1 MPRGRGG
8 TGTIDLANTTY
19 LFDEDTSAITIPDYG
34 REMGDQWS
42 NTLDSLKTAGTMPS
56 YSYIPPPSQDP
67 NTNIAGV
74 GDFMNGLGDSLDS
87 AVAGFGSGGA
97 FANATSSFNRIAN
110 SSGSGNNADGSETRG
125 GLIMQLIG
133 IIKSVLTLPMRF
145 MNAFQALTNAGIAL
159 GLGAEGLGESAVL
172 GIKDILILIVAIIK
186 VIAKYF
192 KCIVSFGIT
201 TVFGGC
207 FIPHVITFLF
217 YVLYLIFPITAFLVY
232 SASGLDLNP
241 YIDAFF
247 DMIHRYDDSLVDAG
261 TMPFH
266 ITRWPDWINMW
277 CYMCF
282 FEEVHLKD
290 VLDDV
295 MVVKQI
301 GDLITHDFNVTM
313 PRYMKPAM
321 PPAVSAKQHL
331 DAAME

>member
-1 MPRGRGG
+1 MPRGGYHFTGHITDGIRIPNYRRGIS
-8 TGTIDLANTTY
+8 TRFSD
-19 LFDEDTSAITIPDYG
+19 
-34 REMGDQWS
+34 
-42 NTLDSLKTAGTMPS
+42 TLDNLRTAGLPPS
-56 YSYIPPPSQDP
+56 YSYVSPPSQDS
-67 NTNIAGV
+67 NSDINGV
-74 GDFMNGLGDSLDS
+74 GDLMNGLGNSLDS
-87 AVAGFGSGGA
+87 AVSGFGSGGA
-97 FANATSSFNRIAN
+97 FANATSSFTR
-110 SSGSGNNADGSETRG
+110 SSNTAGSGNNADGSESRG

-133 IIKSVLTLPMRF
+133 IIQSVLTIPMRF

-172 GIKDILILIVAIIK
+172 GIKDILILIVAILK
-186 VIAKYF
+186 VFFKYL
-192 KCIVSFGIT
+192 KCIISFVLT

-217 YVLYLIFPITAFLVY
+217 YVLYLIFPVTAFMVY
-232 SASGLDLNP
+232 SASGFDLEP

-247 DMIHRYDDSLVDAG
+247 EMIHSYDDSLVEAG

-266 ITRWPDWINMW
+266 VTRWPDWINMW

-313 PRYMKPAM
+313 PRYMRPAM
-321 PPAVSAKQHL
+321 GPAVSAKQHL